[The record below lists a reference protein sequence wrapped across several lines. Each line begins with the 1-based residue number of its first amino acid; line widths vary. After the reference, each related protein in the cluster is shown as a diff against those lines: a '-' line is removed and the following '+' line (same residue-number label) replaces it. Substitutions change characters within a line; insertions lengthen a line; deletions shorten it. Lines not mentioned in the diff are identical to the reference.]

1 MMTWSASQN
10 NLSKKTH
17 KSHKMIVNYLQQPT
31 NVKQV
36 KEEQHGEQ
44 YQLTYINNQIKQ
56 IDKL

>member
-1 MMTWSASQN
+1 
-10 NLSKKTH
+10 
-17 KSHKMIVNYLQQPT
+17 MIVNYLQQPT

-44 YQLTYINNQIKQ
+44 YQLTYTNNQIKQ